1 MAADGLVLESKDLFV
16 NEATLTGESYPVE
29 KSSGILSPETPLCK
43 RSNTVFM
50 GTYVISGS
58 GKILVISTGINSEIG
73 KFQSVSNGNH
83 LRQNLKVELENLGS
97 F

>member
-1 MAADGLVLESKDLFV
+1 
-16 NEATLTGESYPVE
+16 
-29 KSSGILSPETPLCK
+29 
-43 RSNTVFM
+43 M